1 MKKITFRIFVALI
14 TFIIGIFVAWIY
26 FFVDSSNIPENLYYS
41 IKGRQDTL
49 VACPVYIP
57 DQELNE
63 NEEYAVYSAIL
74 ADNRYNSEKMVVS
87 EYTIK
92 GFLADTTNLTQQI
105 SGLSQE
111 IVDDYQAKNIDSQKL
126 ENNFTVSS
134 NVIFISEKQT
144 KQIFRKGEGW
154 NNFYKKYPQS
164 SGLISFSNIGFNQE
178 RTQALVYVGINC
190 GWLCG
195 DGSFKF
201 LQKTNGKWIIKDN
214 VELWVS

>member
-1 MKKITFRIFVALI
+1 MKKITFRIFVAII
-14 TFIIGIFVAWIY
+14 TFIIGWFIVSLFIFY
-26 FFVDSSNIPENLYYS
+26 
-41 IKGRQDTL
+41 
-49 VACPVYIP
+49 PVESDCKAYLFTVS
-57 DQELNE
+57 DNFSETNE

-87 EYTIK
+87 KYTIK
-92 GFLADTTNLTQQI
+92 GFLADTTNLTRQI
-105 SGLSQE
+105 AGLSQE
-111 IVDDYQAKNIDSQKL
+111 IIYDYQANNVDSHKL
-126 ENNFTVSS
+126 ENNFTVSN

-144 KQIFRKGEGW
+144 KQIFRNGEGW

-164 SGLISFSNIGFNQE
+164 SGLISFSNIGFNRE

-201 LQKTNGKWIIKDN
+201 LQKINGKWIIKDN